1 MCALWSEVLPLA
13 YSNTLRVFRKKS
25 GFNREKQ
32 FRDVYKLKL
41 KEDQDLISVVHRGMI
56 IVVGKLP
63 GKEVFFDDIIP
74 LDFLDKPEEKSS
86 NKIDVR
92 SVRYK
97 KRNNQF
103 RYIL

>member
-1 MCALWSEVLPLA
+1 M
-13 YSNTLRVFRKKS
+13 
-25 GFNREKQ
+25 
-32 FRDVYKLKL
+32 YKLKL

-63 GKEVFFDDIIP
+63 GKEGFFDDIIP

-86 NKIDVR
+86 KKIDVR

-97 KRNNQF
+97 KGIINLDIFYDDWMNKKTGKKNG
-103 RYIL
+103 IMH